1 MKKEMVDFAHS
12 IEVCENSNNKNN
24 ETHGFK
30 KNQLNVKYCKI

>member
-24 ETHGFK
+24 KTHGLK
-30 KNQLNVKYCKI
+30 K